1 MKSTDVLY
9 LILYTSQT
17 GKPRGT
23 LLMSQLMILGIVR
36 ESGGNAVQLVFTIE
50 FIFNIKLMKRFSAPA
65 TLVGYSTR

>member
-1 MKSTDVLY
+1 
-9 LILYTSQT
+9 
-17 GKPRGT
+17 
-23 LLMSQLMILGIVR
+23 MSQLMILGIVR